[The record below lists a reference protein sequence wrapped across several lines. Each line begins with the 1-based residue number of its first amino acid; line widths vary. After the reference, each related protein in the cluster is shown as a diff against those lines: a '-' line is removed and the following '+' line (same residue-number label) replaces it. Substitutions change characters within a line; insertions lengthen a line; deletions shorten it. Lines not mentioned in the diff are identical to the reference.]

1 MLPPTDTHDTQARV
15 LLWGGVVLGLV
26 LTAIGLLDSGEFR
39 MDANTGSI
47 AAEGVALVNGYPI
60 ATAVYARALG
70 GVAAERKVAT
80 LERVDRQRILD
91 RLIDEEL
98 LVQRGIELGLARTD
112 RILRQQIVIA
122 LTASVTT
129 EAEEMTPDESELRR
143 FYSEHSD
150 LFVHTDRLSFA
161 QIFLRVPS
169 VSQDA
174 SARRRAENAV
184 RRLRTNESFETV
196 NKELG
201 DEPVLRLPAG
211 PLPLEKIQEY
221 LGPTVTQALL
231 TLEPGEVSPPIR
243 SGTGYHVLVLH
254 DRHIGT
260 SPPFEAIRDTVLA
273 QYRRAAGER
282 AVASYLA
289 DLRRRARIQTAN
301 DWETIEEEQV
311 VRTAD

>member
-1 MLPPTDTHDTQARV
+1 TDTPDTQARR

-26 LTAIGLLDSGEFR
+26 LTAIGLLDSGESR
-39 MDANTGSI
+39 MDASTGPRV
-47 AAEGVALVNGYPI
+47 ADGVALVNGYPI
-60 ATAVYARALG
+60 ATAVYARALEG
-70 GVAAERKVAT
+70 IAVERKVAT
-80 LERVDRQRILD
+80 LQRADRQRILD

-112 RILRQQIVIA
+112 RILRQQIVAA
-122 LTASVTT
+122 LTASVTA

-150 LFVHTDRLSFA
+150 LFAPTDRLSFA
-161 QIFLRVPS
+161 QIFLRAPS
-169 VSQDA
+169 ASQDA
-174 SARRRAENAV
+174 NARRRAESAAQ
-184 RRLRTNESFETV
+184 RLRTNESFETV

-211 PLPLEKIQEY
+211 PLPPEKIQEY

-231 TLEPGEVSPPIR
+231 ALEPGEVSPPVR

-254 DRHIGT
+254 DRNVGA

-282 AVASYLA
+282 AVTSYLA
-289 DLRRRARIQTAN
+289 DLRRRARIQTASGR
-301 DWETIEEEQV
+301 ETIEEEQV